1 MNRKNHLDILAEWL
15 EENKYQVKLQDS
27 HITIKAIEEMI
38 EKNEFNIVENNLS
51 SLKEFI
57 EFFTAF
63 FYFIM
68 KNRMDMIGLCL
79 RKLEYLGFE
88 CNGIINMISSK
99 KNDILS
105 SMIQCAYILE
115 KEDNELN
122 REIYKSF
129 LEKIKKMEK

>member
-1 MNRKNHLDILAEWL
+1 MNRKNHLDILAEW
-15 EENKYQVKLQDS
+15 ENKYQVKLQDS